1 MAIGLTARSSVD
13 TDDVIGCDAIE
24 TAIDSAFEGAA
35 IASNGTSTDGAVEDV
50 DADGCC
56 ILLL

>member
-1 MAIGLTARSSVD
+1 MQFHASLLSSY
-13 TDDVIGCDAIE
+13 DVIGCDAIE